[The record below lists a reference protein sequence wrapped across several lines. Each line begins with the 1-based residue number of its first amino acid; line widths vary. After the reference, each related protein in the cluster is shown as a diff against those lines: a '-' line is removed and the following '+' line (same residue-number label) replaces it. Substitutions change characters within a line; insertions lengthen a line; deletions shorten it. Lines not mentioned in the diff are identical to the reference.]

1 MVPRPRRQHDGA
13 MSEQTGPGAGHP
25 GTTTGGYPTGQAG
38 NPSGGQTTFQ
48 DGPRVSGD
56 QMRDVNRLRRS
67 GTDRYVAGVAGG
79 LGRHFD
85 VDPTVVRVLL
95 AVLTFFGGAGV
106 LVYAAVWLFVPED
119 GSDRAPI
126 DVGPDS
132 RRVVLVVAA
141 ALALM
146 IVFGSPFL
154 DGSWG
159 WSFPFPLLVLALVGV
174 VVLTTRQRRERR
186 AAGPPAPWGTPPA
199 TSSPTS
205 PTPSFT
211 AAPSFTAT
219 SPTSTPPAGGPSAPP
234 QEGTAMSSTQT
245 LPVTPSDRS
254 GLPPTG
260 GGTGQAPPSWMPP
273 PAPAYVPPPR
283 PRRTG
288 LVLFWPTLA
297 LIAIALGT
305 LGIVDVS
312 GSVPISAYAAL
323 AVGVTGLM
331 LLVGAFVGRPGGLI
345 ALGLVTTLAL
355 VVTSIVGAA
364 TGGSTRDED
373 VRIAP
378 TSTAGLGDTYA
389 ISTGTIVVDLSG
401 VRDVA
406 ALDGR
411 FLDVTAKAGEIRVVL
426 PAGVNAEVDARVRY
440 AGQVDLGSSSRGGF
454 DFSTTRSL
462 TSSTAPGTPTIDLDL
477 ATRVGQITVEQR

>member
-1 MVPRPRRQHDGA
+1 
-13 MSEQTGPGAGHP
+13 
-25 GTTTGGYPTGQAG
+25 
-38 NPSGGQTTFQ
+38 
-48 DGPRVSGD
+48 
-56 QMRDVNRLRRS
+56 
-67 GTDRYVAGVAGG
+67 
-79 LGRHFD
+79 
-85 VDPTVVRVLL
+85 
-95 AVLTFFGGAGV
+95 
-106 LVYAAVWLFVPED
+106 
-119 GSDRAPI
+119 
-126 DVGPDS
+126 
-132 RRVVLVVAA
+132 
-141 ALALM
+141 
-146 IVFGSPFL
+146 
-154 DGSWG
+154 
-159 WSFPFPLLVLALVGV
+159 
-174 VVLTTRQRRERR
+174 
-186 AAGPPAPWGTPPA
+186 
-199 TSSPTS
+199 
-205 PTPSFT
+205 
-211 AAPSFTAT
+211 
-219 SPTSTPPAGGPSAPP
+219 
-234 QEGTAMSSTQT
+234 MSSTQT

-260 GGTGQAPPSWMPP
+260 GQTGQAPPSWMPP

-411 FLDVTAKAGEIRVVL
+411 FLAVSAKAGEIRVVL
-426 PAGVNAEVDARVRY
+426 PAGVNAEVAARVRY

>member
-1 MVPRPRRQHDGA
+1 MVAGPLRHHDGA
-13 MSEQTGPGAGHP
+13 MSEQTGPDAGHP
-25 GTTTGGYPTGQAG
+25 GTSTGTRTEDRTP
-38 NPSGGQTTFQ
+38 PR
-48 DGPRVSGD
+48 DGPRITAD
-56 QMRDVNRLRRS
+56 QARDLGRLRRS

-126 DVGPDS
+126 DVGPDT

-146 IVFGSPFL
+146 IVFGSPFV
-154 DGSWG
+154 DGWG
-159 WSFPFPLLVLALVGV
+159 SSFPVPLVVLALVAV
-174 VVLTTRQRRERR
+174 AVLATRRRRERR
-186 AAGPPAPWGTPPA
+186 TVAPPAPWAGAAAA
-199 TSSPTS
+199 TG
-205 PTPSFT
+205 
-211 AAPSFTAT
+211 
-219 SPTSTPPAGGPSAPP
+219 AGA
-234 QEGTAMSSTQT
+234 SSTQT
-245 LPVTPSDRS
+245 LPVTPVTPGAPTD
-254 GLPPTG
+254 PTG
-260 GGTGQAPPSWMPP
+260 ATAQTGQAPPAWMPP

-305 LGIVDVS
+305 LGILDVS
-312 GSVPISAYAAL
+312 SSVPVSAYAAL
-323 AVGVTGLM
+323 AVGITGLA

-345 ALGLVTTLAL
+345 ALGLVTTAAL

-373 VRIAP
+373 VRVAP
-378 TSTAGLGDTYA
+378 TSTAALGTTYA
-389 ISTGTIVVDLSG
+389 VGTGSIVVDLSG

-411 FLDVTAKAGEIRVVL
+411 SLTVTGKAAEVRVVL
-426 PAGVNAEVDARVRY
+426 PAGVNAEVAARVRY
-440 AGQVDLGSSSRGGF
+440 AGEIDLGTSSHGGF
-454 DFSTTRSL
+454 DFSTTRTL
-462 TSSTAPGTPTIDLDL
+462 TSSTAPGTPTMDLDL
-477 ATRVGQITVEQR
+477 GVRVGRITVEQR

>member
-1 MVPRPRRQHDGA
+1 MVPRPPRQHDGA

-25 GTTTGGYPTGQAG
+25 GTTGGET
-38 NPSGGQTTFQ
+38 GGQTGGQTNFQ

-106 LVYAAVWLFVPED
+106 LLYAAVWLFVPED

-146 IVFGSPFL
+146 VVFGSPFL

-205 PTPSFT
+205 PAASFT
-211 AAPSFTAT
+211 PT
-219 SPTSTPPAGGPSAPP
+219 SPTTSPAGGPSAPP

-260 GGTGQAPPSWMPP
+260 GQAGQAPPSWMPP

-312 GSVPISAYAAL
+312 GTVPVSAYAAL

-411 FLDVTAKAGEIRVVL
+411 FLAVTAKAGEIRVVL
-426 PAGVNAEVDARVRY
+426 PAGVNAEVAARVRY

-477 ATRVGQITVEQR
+477 ATRVGHITVEQR